1 MSNPDNYFK
10 PGQSGNPKGRPK
22 RDWTVQSLIEEAMEE
37 SDESGIPAKKII
49 YQKLVNLAKRGD
61 IQAVKEINQ
70 RLDGMPQQKTDL
82 TTNGKDLVVKT
93 IMYGDNISEQVSTEE
108 LPA

>member
-10 PGQSGNPKGRPK
+10 PGQSGNPNGRPK

-37 SDESGIPAKKII
+37 SDESGVPAKKII
-49 YQKLVNLAKRGD
+49 YQKLVSLAKRGD

-70 RLDGMPQQKTDL
+70 RLDGMPKQTTALEGSVELKGL
-82 TTNGKDLVVKT
+82 VGLETTNEKET
-93 IMYGDNISEQVSTEE
+93 NQ
-108 LPA
+108 

>member
-10 PGQSGNPKGRPK
+10 PGQSGNPNGRPK

-37 SDESGIPAKKII
+37 SDETGVPAKKII
-49 YQKLVNLAKRGD
+49 YQKLVSLAKRGD

-70 RLDGMPQQKTDL
+70 RLDGMPQQKTDVNIRGL
-82 TTNGKDLVVKT
+82 KGLVGLETTNEKE
-93 IMYGDNISEQVSTEE
+93 S
-108 LPA
+108 

>member
-10 PGQSGNPKGRPK
+10 PGQSGNPNGRPK

-37 SDESGIPAKKII
+37 SDESGVPAKKII

-70 RLDGMPQQKTDL
+70 RLDGMPKQTTALEGSVELKGL
-82 TTNGKDLVVKT
+82 VGLETTNEKET
-93 IMYGDNISEQVSTEE
+93 
-108 LPA
+108 

>member
-10 PGQSGNPKGRPK
+10 PGQSGNPNGRPK

-37 SDESGIPAKKII
+37 SDESGVPAKKII
-49 YQKLVNLAKRGD
+49 YQKLVSLAKRGD

-70 RLDGMPQQKTDL
+70 RLDGMPKQTTALEGSVELKGL
-82 TTNGKDLVVKT
+82 VGLETTNEKET
-93 IMYGDNISEQVSTEE
+93 
-108 LPA
+108 